1 MRWRLN
7 DLCVLKV
14 GGGGNSK
21 LVSSVKRKLVFY
33 RARVV
38 ELLANERYKVLCVD
52 KGCYET
58 NVSGTQLLALNAEHR
73 HKPAFKSKRC
83 SLHGV
88 LPIGSAALGE
98 WSALA
103 KRFTERVLDDNFVYV
118 IFDNSCPLSSS
129 SPNDDT
135 TRLYEVCIYMETSK
149 QAPPSPLSRMPFS
162 PLSPC
167 SKGKSAASLSSSST
181 ESSTCQSLS
190 SAFVRFADLLN
201 TKGLALLCE
210 KKRPLEMLL
219 ASGPSQLTSQ
229 PQSPAVNKAAL
240 LARLDKLVADS
251 FSFSYPPH
259 RVSTSDY
266 KVFNRAESTRGV
278 ALLYDVF
285 ATHVHSSARG
295 HLYVHVHFYKLAL
308 ARAKQL
314 FDELYDVYEQL
325 IDVRL
330 TISANLTAATIDAY
344 IDKQKK
350 RGSWAKRQACVCRLP
365 NGLYYR
371 GEVMQRDNTPT
382 SDKVTYRVRCI
393 DYGFEASVPLAY
405 IFRPMSKH
413 LSMAPI
419 AVPVR
424 LLSSSSSGYSSS
436 TAASDINNNNDD
448 KALSVARRLVGTK
461 TLKLYIST
469 HIDRAALED
478 PANDYNGQYL
488 IIGDL
493 YEPGANMWLSSCL
506 VNSTTTTST
515 NKGINE
521 DLLVVQ
527 EEDIRRKL
535 SANFIAAEQQHKTK
549 QRVDYDVFRF
559 PRNAKQL
566 LAEHTSFTSPVIVS
580 WLDDV
585 EGVWLQLQSRD
596 EAENEIGAVHDRLMQ
611 LEGGGNKALRRLEVA
626 EIREGALCCCIFFDK
641 HVYRARIVSV
651 NFLELT
657 ARVFYVDF
665 GNHENMAFDEYY
677 NNSHLIVE
685 NISDKFDNNFF
696 NMFRSTFIFNLNK
709 THYLSQVHILTNFIF

>member
-1 MRWRLN
+1 MDKESDGVVEMRWRLN

-14 GGGGNSK
+14 GGADNSK
-21 LVSSVKRKLVFY
+21 LVSSVKRKLEFF

-58 NVSGTQLLALNAEHR
+58 NVSGTQLLALNAEHC
-73 HKPAFKSKRC
+73 HKPAFKAKRC

-103 KRFTERVLDDNFVYV
+103 KRFTERVLVDNFVYV
-118 IFDNSCPLSSS
+118 IFDNSCPSSSS

-135 TRLYEVCIYMETSK
+135 TRLNEVCIYMETSK
-149 QAPPSPLSRMPFS
+149 KAPPSPLSRMPFS

-167 SKGKSAASLSSSST
+167 SNGKGAASLSSSST
-181 ESSTCQSLS
+181 ESATCQSLS

-210 KKRPLEMLL
+210 KKRPLDMLL
-219 ASGPSQLTSQ
+219 ASSPRTPQ

-259 RVSTSDY
+259 RVSTCDY
-266 KVFNRAESTRGV
+266 KVFNQAESTCGV

-350 RGSWAKRQACVCRLP
+350 RGSLAKRQACVCRLA

-371 GEVMQRDNTPT
+371 GEIMQRDNTPS
-382 SDKVTYRVRCI
+382 SD
-393 DYGFEASVPLAY
+393 
-405 IFRPMSKH
+405 
-413 LSMAPI
+413 
-419 AVPVR
+419 
-424 LLSSSSSGYSSS
+424 
-436 TAASDINNNNDD
+436 
-448 KALSVARRLVGTK
+448 
-461 TLKLYIST
+461 
-469 HIDRAALED
+469 
-478 PANDYNGQYL
+478 
-488 IIGDL
+488 
-493 YEPGANMWLSSCL
+493 
-506 VNSTTTTST
+506 
-515 NKGINE
+515 
-521 DLLVVQ
+521 
-527 EEDIRRKL
+527 
-535 SANFIAAEQQHKTK
+535 
-549 QRVDYDVFRF
+549 
-559 PRNAKQL
+559 
-566 LAEHTSFTSPVIVS
+566 
-580 WLDDV
+580 
-585 EGVWLQLQSRD
+585 
-596 EAENEIGAVHDRLMQ
+596 
-611 LEGGGNKALRRLEVA
+611 
-626 EIREGALCCCIFFDK
+626 
-641 HVYRARIVSV
+641 
-651 NFLELT
+651 
-657 ARVFYVDF
+657 
-665 GNHENMAFDEYY
+665 
-677 NNSHLIVE
+677 
-685 NISDKFDNNFF
+685 
-696 NMFRSTFIFNLNK
+696 
-709 THYLSQVHILTNFIF
+709 